1 MNNLKAY
8 QSIYRYNKNSKIK
21 YWVIGFFISISVILF
36 LPWTQNVRA
45 KGNVTTL
52 RQEQRPQELNS
63 IIPGKIQKW
72 YVKEGDHVNQGDTIL
87 QISEIK
93 DDYLDPNLVNRT
105 GQQIGAKQM
114 SVEYYKNKVA
124 ATQNQIGAIGNN
136 RTLKQSQ
143 LENKITQ
150 LQLKQQSDSVDVIAA
165 VNDFVIVSKQYKRQQ
180 NMYDSGLVSLTQLE
194 QRNMALQNANA
205 KKISAE
211 NKLANTRQD
220 LLIAK
225 TEKNAINQDYL
236 EKFSKAQGE
245 QFQSM
250 SQIAGGQGDVAK
262 LENQYS
268 NYSIRKG
275 MYFITAPQNGQ
286 ITKAKKAGIGE
297 IIKDGEMLVEIVPD
311 NLDYAVELFVSPMDL
326 PLISKD
332 QKVQFLFDG
341 FPAIVFSGWPNSSYG
356 TFTGKV
362 VAVENSVSNNGK
374 FRILVVED
382 KSAKKKWPTQLKIGA
397 GAQGFALLKNVAVW
411 YELWRNI
418 NGFPPDYYKPAV
430 TDKSNKQY
438 IN

>member
-1 MNNLKAY
+1 
-8 QSIYRYNKNSKIK
+8 
-21 YWVIGFFISISVILF
+21 
-36 LPWTQNVRA
+36 
-45 KGNVTTL
+45 
-52 RQEQRPQELNS
+52 
-63 IIPGKIQKW
+63 
-72 YVKEGDHVNQGDTIL
+72 
-87 QISEIK
+87 
-93 DDYLDPNLVNRT
+93 
-105 GQQIGAKQM
+105 M

-124 ATQNQIGAIGNN
+124 ATQNQMGAMDNN
-136 RTLKQSQ
+136 RNLKQSQ

-150 LQLKQQSDSVDVIAA
+150 LQFKQQSDSVDVIAA
-165 VNDFVIVSKQYKRQQ
+165 VNDFAIASKQYKRQQ

-194 QRNMALQNANA
+194 QRNMAFQNAGA

-220 LLIAK
+220 LLIARI
-225 TEKNAINQDYL
+225 EKDAINQDYL

-311 NLDYAVELFVSPMDL
+311 NLDYAVELFVSPIDL
-326 PLISKD
+326 PLIAKN

-356 TFTGKV
+356 TFTGTV
-362 VAVENSVSNNGK
+362 VAIENSVSYNGK

-382 KSAKKKWPTQLKIGA
+382 KTAKKKWPTQLKIGT
-397 GAQGFALLKNVAVW
+397 GAQGFALLKNVPVW

-430 TDKSNKQY
+430 TDKSNKQN
-438 IN
+438 IK